1 MTTDDHLFSPPDW
14 LAREDEV
21 LAPYAMHTRHSRGR
35 QHPESAHGFRTL
47 FQRDRDRIVHSTAF
61 RRLMYKTQVLVTQT
75 NDHHRT
81 RLTHTLEVTQ
91 ISRTIARQL
100 GLNED
105 LTEAIALTHDL
116 GHPPFGHAGEA
127 ALDEC
132 MRGHGGFEH
141 NQHALRIVEVL
152 EYRYADF
159 PGLNLSWE
167 VREAQAQHC
176 KDRAAAGVREY
187 VAVGQPLLEAQVVDA
202 ADSLAYDTHDL
213 DDALGAGLITLDD
226 LQGVE
231 FWQRAVERVRSQH
244 KVVGPLQFQP
254 TVVRALIDWQVT
266 DLLEQSRQ
274 RLSQGRIRTV
284 EDIRRFP
291 GPLVG
296 PGPVVRALKAPLEQ
310 FLHERVYRH
319 YRVMRM
325 AGKGRRILIALFE
338 EFCRRPELLEE
349 RYAKRARVAGQL
361 ERTVCDYLA
370 GMTDRYA
377 QDEYLRLFQP
387 YHGV

>member
-1 MTTDDHLFSPPDW
+1 MTTDAHLFSPPDW
-14 LAREDEV
+14 LAREDEA

-35 QHPESAHGFRTL
+35 RYPEPAHSFRTPY
-47 FQRDRDRIVHSTAF
+47 QRDRDRIVHSTAF

-132 MRGHGGFEH
+132 MRGFGGFEH
-141 NQHALRIVEVL
+141 NDHGLRIVEVL

-159 PGLNLSWE
+159 PGLNLTWE

-176 KDRAAAGVREY
+176 KDRSAPEVRDY
-187 VAVGQPLLEAQVVDA
+187 VVVGQPLLEAQVVDA

-213 DDALGAGLITLDD
+213 DDALGAGLITLED
-226 LQGVE
+226 LHEVE
-231 FWQRAVERVRSQH
+231 FWQSAVERVRSRH
-244 KVVGPLQFQP
+244 KALGPLQFQP

-266 DLLEQSRQ
+266 DLLEHSRQ
-274 RLSQGRIRTV
+274 RLAEQRIRSV
-284 EDIRRFP
+284 EDVRRSP
-291 GPLVG
+291 GLLIG
-296 PGPVVRALKAPLEQ
+296 PGPVVRALKGPLEQ
-310 FLHERVYRH
+310 FLHGRVYRN

-325 AGKGRRILIALFE
+325 AGKGRRILTALFE
-338 EFCRRPELLEE
+338 EFCRCPELLQE
-349 RYAKRARVAGQL
+349 RYFQRARAAGNL

-370 GMTDRYA
+370 GMTDRFA

-387 YHGV
+387 YTGV